1 MAKSKNH
8 TNHNQNRKAHRNGIK
23 RPKVKRHESTLGVSI
38 INENPFRTDYSM
50 NRSSDSLI
58 HVLAFQMDA
67 KFLINQRYARKGNVA
82 PAEAKKRFE
91 ERKKETKPA
100 PIKL

>member
-23 RPKVKRHESTLGVSI
+23 RPIRKRHESTLG
-38 INENPFRTDYSM
+38 
-50 NRSSDSLI
+50 
-58 HVLAFQMDA
+58 MDV
-67 KFLINQRYARKGNVA
+67 KFLINQRYARKGNLSRE
-82 PAEAKKRFE
+82 EADKRYR
-91 ERKKETKPA
+91 ERMDAQADKPK